1 MKKVFIIRLSLIIF
15 VSSLLSS
22 CYTMKMLPEK
32 VDYDNYLGF
41 SVEQIIEKLGD
52 PKIELLDANNC
63 KILVFDN
70 IISDTRS
77 KVQKQSITKFFF
89 NIEDQVYK
97 WESNATQD
105 VLKKKFS
112 AGKLIGLILGID
124 AAVGVALFAISELA
138 YY

>member
-22 CYTMKMLPEK
+22 CYTMKMVPEK

-77 KVQKQSITKFFF
+77 KVQKQCITKFFF